1 MAAEDNKAAVLRFY
15 EEVINGTDLDVIDE
29 LLTLMEST
37 IPSAARAPKRP
48 SSSSAC
54 STRPSRPARRGQRR
68 DRRGDLVAARVTY
81 SGTHEGESVGI
92 PATASRPRPTGST
105 SSGCRTAS
113 RPSIGADRT
122 WPACSSSLA
131 SCPHR
136 ARPPSSGRGGLTAGM
151 PLTLPANGGQ
161 SAVQAVAVV
170 PEESVAALVDLAG
183 PLLGVDHEQPAWA
196 DDEVDA
202 PYL

>member
-1 MAAEDNKAAVLRFY
+1 TR
-15 EEVINGTDLDVIDE
+15 
-29 LLTLMEST
+29 ESL
-37 IPSAARAPKRP
+37 SA
-48 SSSSAC
+48 
-54 STRPSRPARRGQRR
+54 SRP
-68 DRRGDLVAARVTY
+68 
-81 SGTHEGESVGI
+81 
-92 PATASRPRPTGST
+92 PASRPRPTGGT

-113 RPSIGADRT
+113 RPSIGAART
-122 WPACSSSLA
+122 WPAFSRSLGPG
-131 SCPHR
+131 PHR

-196 DDEVDA
+196 DDEVVDVGGGA
-202 PYL
+202 RKGQVVQDLGSRRGRGGRAAARSVVRRGRRAARRGPARRGGSAAASRLARPRPAR